1 MAFDNLIDKAMQTAV
16 GIKDKVGDPSAR
28 VGDAI
33 LDVVSSLN
41 DSLPHL
47 AKAGYTMDELEI
59 EIGVPPKLIPHFSV
73 DGALV
78 ENAENAE
85 QALTDLEGNIIGTT
99 LFKALFKAATLQ
111 QKIVINGMSFSH
123 LEIQLGLVPAVRLCY
138 KQQ

>member
-85 QALTDLEGNIIGTT
+85 QALTDLEGSIIGTT

-111 QKIVINGMSFSH
+111 QKIVINGMSFSR

>member
-33 LDVVSSLN
+33 LEVVSSLN

-111 QKIVINGMSFSH
+111 QKIVINGMSFSR

>member
-59 EIGVPPKLIPHFSV
+59 EIGVPPK
-73 DGALV
+73 
-78 ENAENAE
+78 
-85 QALTDLEGNIIGTT
+85 
-99 LFKALFKAATLQ
+99 
-111 QKIVINGMSFSH
+111 
-123 LEIQLGLVPAVRLCY
+123 
-138 KQQ
+138 

>member
-73 DGALV
+73 DRALV
-78 ENAENAE
+78 ENTENAE
-85 QALTDLEGNIIGTT
+85 QALTDLEGSIIGTT

-111 QKIVINGMSFSH
+111 QKIVINGMSFSR

>member
-47 AKAGYTMDELEI
+47 AKAGYTMEELEI
-59 EIGVPPKLIPHFSV
+59 ELGVPPKLIPHFSV

-111 QKIVINGMSFSH
+111 QKIVIDGMSFSR

>member
-47 AKAGYTMDELEI
+47 AKAGYTMEELEI

-111 QKIVINGMSFSH
+111 QKIVINGMSFSR

>member
-47 AKAGYTMDELEI
+47 AKAGYTMGELEI
-59 EIGVPPKLIPHFSV
+59 EIGVPPKLIPHFTV
-73 DGALV
+73 DETL
-78 ENAENAE
+78 AEHTE
-85 QALTDLEGNIIGTT
+85 QSLNDLKGNTIGYA
-99 LFKALFKAATLQ
+99 LFKALLKAADLQ
-111 QKIVINGMSFSH
+111 QKIVIDGMSFEGV
-123 LEIQLGLVPAVRLCY
+123 EIELGLVPALRLCY
-138 KQQ
+138 KQK

>member
-85 QALTDLEGNIIGTT
+85 QALTDLEGNIIGTS

-111 QKIVINGMSFSH
+111 QKIVINGMSFSR

>member
-47 AKAGYTMDELEI
+47 AKPGYTMDELEI

-111 QKIVINGMSFSH
+111 QKIVINGMSFSR

>member
-111 QKIVINGMSFSH
+111 QKIVVNGMNFSR

>member
-47 AKAGYTMDELEI
+47 AKAGYFMEELEI

-111 QKIVINGMSFSH
+111 QKIVINGMSFSR

>member
-99 LFKALFKAATLQ
+99 LFKALFKAEKKKK
-111 QKIVINGMSFSH
+111 KIVINGMSFSR

>member
-1 MAFDNLIDKAMQTAV
+1 MAFDNLIDKAMQTAA
-16 GIKDKVGDPSAR
+16 GLKDKVGDPSAR

-47 AKAGYTMDELEI
+47 AKAGYTMEELEI
-59 EIGVPPKLIPHFSV
+59 ELGVPPKLIPHFSV

-111 QKIVINGMSFSH
+111 QKIVINGMSFSR

>member
-1 MAFDNLIDKAMQTAV
+1 MAFDNLIDKAMQTAA
-16 GIKDKVGDPSAR
+16 GLKDKVGDPSAR

-33 LDVVSSLN
+33 LEVVSSLN

-111 QKIVINGMSFSH
+111 QKIVINGMSFSR

>member
-1 MAFDNLIDKAMQTAV
+1 MAFENFIDKAMQTAA
-16 GIKDKVGDPSAR
+16 GLRDKVGDPSAR

-33 LDVVSSLN
+33 LDVVTSLN

-47 AKAGYTMDELEI
+47 AKAGYTMEELEI
-59 EIGVPPKLIPHFSV
+59 ELGVPPKLIPHFSV

-111 QKIVINGMSFSH
+111 QKIVINGMSFSR

>member
-1 MAFDNLIDKAMQTAV
+1 MAFDNLIDKAMQTAA
-16 GIKDKVGDPSAR
+16 GLKDKVGDPSAR

-111 QKIVINGMSFSH
+111 QKIVIDGMSFSR
-123 LEIQLGLVPAVRLCY
+123 LEIQLSLVPAVRLCY

>member
-1 MAFDNLIDKAMQTAV
+1 ML
-16 GIKDKVGDPSAR
+16 
-28 VGDAI
+28 
-33 LDVVSSLN
+33 LVVSTTHCHIL
-41 DSLPHL
+41 LKL
-47 AKAGYTMDELEI
+47 ATPWM
-59 EIGVPPKLIPHFSV
+59 IGVPPKLIPHFSV

-111 QKIVINGMSFSH
+111 QKIVINGMSFSR

>member
-78 ENAENAE
+78 EKAENAE

-111 QKIVINGMSFSH
+111 QKIVINGMSFSR

>member
-59 EIGVPPKLIPHFSV
+59 EIGVPPKLIPHFTV
-73 DGALV
+73 DETLLK
-78 ENAENAE
+78 NAE
-85 QALTDLEGNIIGTT
+85 QASADLQGNIVGSA
-99 LFKALFKAATLQ
+99 LFKALLKAGELQ
-111 QKIVINGMSFSH
+111 QKIVINGMRFSRV
-123 LEIQLGLVPAVRLCY
+123 EIQLGIVPAVRLCY
-138 KQQ
+138 KQK